1 MQSHRTPKLKRSHF
15 LYNKWHAVGQ
25 ELDDLTKSAVDD
37 SFAYQNGLALNVS
50 SNIFS
55 VLQPVINSP
64 DYVTAIDGPEHQ
76 FDHED
81 RVLVLR
87 FQKDVETSYPVLL
100 PLLTG
105 KKFDLA

>member
-1 MQSHRTPKLKRSHF
+1 
-15 LYNKWHAVGQ
+15 
-25 ELDDLTKSAVDD
+25 
-37 SFAYQNGLALNVS
+37 
-50 SNIFS
+50 
-55 VLQPVINSP
+55 
-64 DYVTAIDGPEHQ
+64 VTAIDGPEHQ